1 MRGPPE
7 HDVQGVVKV
16 PLASRA
22 TSARKAVTS
31 VPLAALV
38 APDGTTSAYV
48 STHTDKEQDV
58 VYLAFASAMEP
69 ERQTCV
75 ATLVIA
81 AQVWPRRSGSAPPT
95 HARMRGTQ
103 RQTVRQRRNE
113 DSALREA
120 AC

>member
-38 APDGTTSAYV
+38 APDGTISADV

-58 VYLAFASAMEP
+58 VYLYLAFASAMDMEP

-81 AQVWPRRSGSAPPT
+81 AQVWP
-95 HARMRGTQ
+95 
-103 RQTVRQRRNE
+103 
-113 DSALREA
+113 
-120 AC
+120 

>member
-22 TSARKAVTS
+22 TSARQAVTS

-48 STHTDKEQDV
+48 SAHTDNEQDV
-58 VYLAFASAMEP
+58 VTLAFASALE
-69 ERQTCV
+69 
-75 ATLVIA
+75 ASA
-81 AQVWPRRSGSAPPT
+81 A
-95 HARMRGTQ
+95 
-103 RQTVRQRRNE
+103 
-113 DSALREA
+113 DLD
-120 AC
+120 

>member
-22 TSARKAVTS
+22 TSARQAVTS

-58 VYLAFASAMEP
+58 VTLAFASTMEP
-69 ERQTCV
+69 ELRAWTV
-75 ATLVIA
+75 TLAIA
-81 AQVWPRRSGSAPPT
+81 FPVS
-95 HARMRGTQ
+95 
-103 RQTVRQRRNE
+103 
-113 DSALREA
+113 L
-120 AC
+120 